1 LVTARFAHSR
11 NRVISPE
18 NYVGELDPDTVE
30 EIHFAGGDAFG
41 GFFIDPFWRRAG
53 TGLVI
58 RLRLGGKFA
67 GGQP

>member
-11 NRVISPE
+11 NRVTSPE

-41 GFFIDPFWRRAG
+41 GFFIDSHSGAVPAPVW
-53 TGLVI
+53 
-58 RLRLGGKFA
+58 
-67 GGQP
+67 